1 MLTGEA
7 SPLASEDRLIRKPA
21 PAALTL
27 HFQQQ
32 RWMSQGLA
40 GGPCPFSRRPTPW
53 RAIPAGRITMAWTLG
68 QQGYE
73 APLLIIELQI
83 AVRRPLAIGW
93 IRMTIKPCL
102 ASTPQ
107 PAAQQ
112 PVVEDV
118 GGRRGVTHRATYG
131 DQLLDPG
138 HCQ

>member
-32 RWMSQGLA
+32 RWMSFQGLA
-40 GGPCPFSRRPTPW
+40 GRPLSFQPQTHNPW
-53 RAIPAGRITMAWTLG
+53 RAIPAGRITMARTLG

-107 PAAQQ
+107 PATQQ
-112 PVVEDV
+112 PIVEDV
-118 GGRRGVTHRATYG
+118 GGRRRRARRRRR
-131 DQLLDPG
+131 
-138 HCQ
+138 